1 MIDHEEK
8 CLNAYIQSLKPEELQ
23 DLSQPL
29 WLVAAI
35 EPKGSLNNRI
45 QVPKK
50 IRLMLKLVDDLLKAD
65 ETQVELNLFISMAK
79 LQFVVKYCQFF
90 DYIKIKSTIQFPA
103 PYPDLRNNIC
113 AVELETL
120 MPIKDDLQRMT
131 QMIACCKYLRCEAL
145 Y

>member
-1 MIDHEEK
+1 MVDYEEK

-90 DYIKIKSTIQFPA
+90 DYIKERLHLASDLLIQEMDDKLKMRQLA
-103 PYPDLRNNIC
+103 TESGNYY
-113 AVELETL
+113 
-120 MPIKDDLQRMT
+120 KDPRIDS
-131 QMIACCKYLRCEAL
+131 L
-145 Y
+145 YNRYQ